1 MMMGVRYNPTSP
13 VLSYGGTM
21 RNSKTDG
28 TTKPVDSM
36 PLKDIQEFLYE
47 LERLGIVR
55 RTGEFQ
61 NGNPVFI
68 STVEVNAATGTQRNQ
83 EG

>member
-1 MMMGVRYNPTSP
+1 MSNA
-13 VLSYGGTM
+13 
-21 RNSKTDG
+21 KTDG
-28 TTKPVDSM
+28 TAKPVDSM
-36 PLKDIQEFLYE
+36 SLKDIQEFLYE
-47 LERLGIVR
+47 LERLGIVK